1 MKQTNSKVQ
10 MLVIGCVIGMA
21 MAGLLVALV
30 AGGHLGGIGL
40 LAVILLIGL
49 SGLIGWLVGIQRRLR
64 LERHRIWL
72 EGYKEGR
79 EASPW

>member
-10 MLVIGCVIGMA
+10 MLIIGCVIGMA

-30 AGGHLGGIGL
+30 AGGRLGGVGL

-49 SGLIGWLVGIQRRLR
+49 SGLIGWLVGIQRRLW